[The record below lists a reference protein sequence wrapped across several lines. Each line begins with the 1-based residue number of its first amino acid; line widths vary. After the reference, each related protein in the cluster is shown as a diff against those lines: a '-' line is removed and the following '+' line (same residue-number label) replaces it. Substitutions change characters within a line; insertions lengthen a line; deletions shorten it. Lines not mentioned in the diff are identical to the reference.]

1 MSKASE
7 LIDKTKSQVDPFLR
21 VANNRFYSWVLWIN
35 DWRREHISERQFTY
49 VLAVIVG
56 VLSGII
62 ALIMKNSVH
71 VIEHILTGGFF
82 QEYNYVLYIFY
93 PIVGIFLANGLLE
106 KL

>member
-21 VANNRFYSWVLWIN
+21 EANNRFYSWVLWIN

-49 VLAVIVG
+49 VLAVVVG

-71 VIEHILTGGFF
+71 VIERILTGGFF
-82 QEYNYVLYIFY
+82 QEYTMCCTFFIQ
-93 PIVGIFLANGLLE
+93 LLE
-106 KL
+106 YS